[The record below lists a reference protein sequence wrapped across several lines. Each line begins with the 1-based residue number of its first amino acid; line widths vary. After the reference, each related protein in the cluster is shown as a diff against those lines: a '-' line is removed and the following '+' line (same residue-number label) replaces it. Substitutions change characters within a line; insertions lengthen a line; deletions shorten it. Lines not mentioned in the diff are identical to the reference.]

1 MIQGTFITVIE
12 FELYKICLNT
22 FKFRIAIQ
30 KTSDRKNSICQ
41 SLHIKHS
48 CVKSKLMK
56 VEEPFLF

>member
-30 KTSDRKNSICQ
+30 KTSDRKTLYVSHCTLNIRVLNQ
-41 SLHIKHS
+41 N
-48 CVKSKLMK
+48 
-56 VEEPFLF
+56 